1 VNDTY
6 PYRLRLVHEGGQ
18 GLRLERRGPLVLFD
32 PVTPPSSG
40 DIVVLTGA
48 RPEQVGATQRAI
60 AGGARPRV
68 VAPVQAHDWLRAA
81 GLPTDRALVQ
91 LTDTDGLEI
100 QQWACPES
108 PGPRTEDAPAALF
121 GALLRPRGALR
132 RALQRRK
139 APAFSPPAFSPQVTR
154 VTLPDGGRIVHLGL
168 ALRTSTP
175 AGWLEPLLPQLR
187 GAEWLL
193 LGSDVGQQDSVFHHA
208 ASFQAHHLL
217 LVDLV
222 GDARRAAG
230 LPVELLTP
238 LADRLCA
245 SGQDAYVLPSGVS
258 YRFEAA

>member
-18 GLRLERRGPLVLFD
+18 ALRLERRGPTVLFD
-32 PVTPPSSG
+32 PVTAPSSS
-40 DIVVLTGA
+40 DIVVLTGP
-48 RPEQVGATQRAI
+48 RPEQVAATARAI

-68 VAPVQAHDWLRAA
+68 VGPAAALDWLRQA
-81 GLPTDRALVQ
+81 GLPADRAVERLS
-91 LTDTDGLEI
+91 DPDGLEI
-100 QQWACPES
+100 CQWAYPA
-108 PGPRTEDAPAALF
+108 PAGRRPEDAPRALL
-121 GALLRPRGALR
+121 GGLLRPRGALR
-132 RALQRRK
+132 RVLQRRE
-139 APAFSPPAFSPQVTR
+139 APAFSPQISR
-154 VTLPDGGRIVHLGL
+154 LTLPDGARVVHLGL
-168 ALRTSTP
+168 ALNRSTD
-175 AGWLEPLLPQLR
+175 AGWLASLLPELV

-193 LGSDVGQQDSVFHHA
+193 LGSDSGQQEAVFRQVA
-208 ASFQAHHLL
+208 DYRPRHLL

-245 SGQDAYVLPSGVS
+245 SGLDAYVLPSGVS